1 MEVPEAAVH
10 LLEERY
16 ADEPWTLLHAWVS
29 EDTVLAIVA
38 IASEGVFDEEAD
50 AFDVD
55 GVRLEY
61 LQLFDTVQ
69 EGWELSLD
77 ASAELG
83 DVFGELVRAY
93 EGDDDEEEGEGGAL
107 QS

>member
-1 MEVPEAAVH
+1 MDVPEPAIE
-10 LLEERY
+10 LLTRHY
-16 ADEPWTLLHAWVS
+16 HDDPWTLLHAWVS
-29 EDTVLAIVA
+29 EDTVLAVVA
-38 IASEGVFDEEAD
+38 IAGEGVFDEEAD

-55 GVRLEY
+55 GVRIEY

-83 DVFGELVRAY
+83 DVFGELVRVY
-93 EGDDDEEEGEGGAL
+93 EGGDEDEEADAL

>member
-1 MEVPEAAVH
+1 MDVPEPAVR

-29 EDTVLAIVA
+29 EDTVLAVVA
-38 IASEGVFDEEAD
+38 VAGEGVFDEEAD

-77 ASAELG
+77 AGAELG

-93 EGDDDEEEGEGGAL
+93 EGDDEDEDSDAL

>member
-1 MEVPEAAVH
+1 MDVPEPAVE
-10 LLEERY
+10 LLKRHY
-16 ADEPWTLLHAWVS
+16 QNAPWTLLHAWVS
-29 EDTVLAIVA
+29 EDTVLAVVA
-38 IASEGVFDEEAD
+38 VAGEGVFDEVAD

-55 GVRLEY
+55 GVRIEY

-77 ASAELG
+77 AGADLG
-83 DVFGELVRAY
+83 DVFGELVRVY
-93 EGDDDEEEGEGGAL
+93 EGRDDEDADPDAL